1 MDNLMVCNAVYRVS
15 VIVNTT
21 IGVQKIIKLDLF
33 FVQNFESYNNL
44 IYTINKLIIV
54 FRFTSRYIVISNV
67 L

>member
-1 MDNLMVCNAVYRVS
+1 MVCNAVYRVS

-21 IGVQKIIKLDLF
+21 IGVRKIIKLDLF
-33 FVQNFESYNNL
+33 FEQNFESSNNL